1 MARGLGSDPAVSVDT
16 ANNILT
22 ELVYVPLQGSDPG
35 SCFTT
40 TKAALTGVTDAF
52 RSKSHSSV
60 HVHDPANGLWHGFSE
75 NYFFAV
81 SIYYQALTW
90 EC

>member
-1 MARGLGSDPAVSVDT
+1 MVARGLGSNPAVSIDT

-22 ELVYVPLQGSDPG
+22 KPDYVPLQGLDTG
-35 SCFTT
+35 SCSTR

-52 RSKSHSSV
+52 RSKSHSSAD
-60 HVHDPANGLWHGFSE
+60 VHDPANGLWHGFSE

-81 SIYYQALTW
+81 
-90 EC
+90 

>member
-1 MARGLGSDPAVSVDT
+1 MARELGSNPAVSVDT
-16 ANNILT
+16 VNNILT
-22 ELVYVPLQGSDPG
+22 ELIYVPLQGSDPG

-81 SIYYQALTW
+81 
-90 EC
+90 